1 MSEQIWTRRDEETSP
16 AYEAFREYLGMGG
29 SRSCAKV
36 AQSLGKSTQ
45 LITGW
50 SAKHDWVERVTAYDQ
65 YVLTADT
72 DGMIHALAETRD
84 KNLALMD
91 KLRGLLDSRLDDFI
105 ARRDDP
111 TIRWTQ
117 ACIAM
122 TKIEA
127 NSLAMGETKKASE
140 KVIAIEAL
148 IEKAL
153 DLQNRVPE
161 EA

>member
-1 MSEQIWTRRDEETSP
+1 MSEQIWTRRDGESTP
-16 AYEAFREYLGMGG
+16 AYDAFKEYLHQGAT
-29 SRSCAKV
+29 RSNAKV
-36 AQSLGKSTQ
+36 AHALGKS
-45 LITGW
+45 ITLMNRW
-50 SAKHDWVERVTAYDQ
+50 SSAHDWVDRSVAYDS
-65 YVLTADT
+65 YVMAADT

-105 ARRDDP
+105 ERRDDP

>member
-1 MSEQIWTRRDEETSP
+1 MEQTWTRREEESSP

-29 SRSCAKV
+29 GRSCAKV

-50 SAKHDWVERVTAYDQ
+50 SAKHDWVARVTAYDN

-72 DGMIHALAETRD
+72 DGMVHALAETRD

-105 ARRDDP
+105 ERQDDP

-127 NSLAMGETKKASE
+127 NSLAMGETKKSTE
-140 KVIAIEAL
+140 KIEKIEAL
-148 IEKAL
+148 VERAL
-153 DLQNRVPE
+153 ELQSREPE
-161 EA
+161 SA

>member
-1 MSEQIWTRRDEETSP
+1 M
-16 AYEAFREYLGMGG
+16 
-29 SRSCAKV
+29 V
-36 AQSLGKSTQ
+36 
-45 LITGW
+45 
-50 SAKHDWVERVTAYDQ
+50 
-65 YVLTADT
+65 
-72 DGMIHALAETRD
+72 HALAETRD

-127 NSLAMGETKKASE
+127 NSLAMGETKKSSE
-140 KVIAIEAL
+140 KIEKIEAL
-148 IEKAL
+148 VERAL
-153 DLQNRVPE
+153 ELQSRVPE